1 LRQRDQVLRKSESEM
16 DSLNFRN
23 QQLAK
28 RVEILQEE
36 LEKAKIRETAG
47 KKSSH
52 HAHLKDQGKY
62 RAKKTCLHFYDS
74 LFFNYTRVSLSV
86 Q

>member
-1 LRQRDQVLRKSESEM
+1 MKSGDLTETLRQRDQVLRKSESEM

-36 LEKAKIRETAG
+36 LEKAKMREASGG

-52 HAHLKDQGKY
+52 HDHLKDQGKFLK
-62 RAKKTCLHFYDS
+62 RS
-74 LFFNYTRVSLSV
+74 FF
-86 Q
+86 

>member
-1 LRQRDQVLRKSESEM
+1 MKSGDLTETLRQRDQVLRKSESEM

-36 LEKAKIRETAG
+36 LEKAKIRETSG

-52 HAHLKDQGKY
+52 HDHLKDQSKF
-62 RAKKTCLHFYDS
+62 LE
-74 LFFNYTRVSLSV
+74 
-86 Q
+86 